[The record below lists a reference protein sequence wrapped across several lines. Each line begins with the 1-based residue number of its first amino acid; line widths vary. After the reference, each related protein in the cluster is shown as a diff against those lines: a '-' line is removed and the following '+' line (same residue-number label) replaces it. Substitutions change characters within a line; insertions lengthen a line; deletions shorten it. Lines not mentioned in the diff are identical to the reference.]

1 MPCRR
6 TLTAPRW
13 ASSATR
19 RAPRRE
25 HSGASHDMASSAAD
39 ALSQWGRATVRPYA
53 MLCYYEARGVRK
65 AAAAMLEEQLVPAVA
80 TLQRAVRKARQQL
93 R

>member
-1 MPCRR
+1 M
-6 TLTAPRW
+6 
-13 ASSATR
+13 
-19 RAPRRE
+19 
-25 HSGASHDMASSAAD
+25 
-39 ALSQWGRATVRPYA
+39 RPYA
-53 MLCYYEARGVRK
+53 MICHSEARGVRK